1 MEAAFSIAIGAPR
14 RFCTTTGA
22 PMTVRLLRRFFGLIL
37 LLSVGTAGGLHAQ
50 STTATVA
57 ARVVEPTGAA
67 LPGAN
72 VVLRNPATG
81 ARQHGTSTDST
92 GAFALRGVA
101 PGRYRLRV
109 SFVGYTSHTDTLT
122 LRAGDTVRD
131 TIALRPQA
139 LAQNE
144 VVVTTRRAEPRVDPV
159 TVSNLPSAEIDR
171 RLGVQDVPSLL
182 EGTPSTTSHSQNGNG
197 IGYSTLRIRGFDQR
211 RLAVS
216 INGVPQNDPEDF
228 NVFWANLYGLQSSI
242 EDIQVQRGAGSSQY
256 GSVGIG
262 GAINI
267 VTDPFEPTPYLRV
280 RTGAGS
286 FDTQR
291 YSVTANSGLLGDRY
305 VLNARFSRVTSNGY
319 RRNAWAEFNRFFGG
333 IARYG
338 DRSTLKIQAFAGI
351 QQDGLAF
358 SGIPKAANDNED
370 ARRQNPSADSDDQEW
385 FHPPQVHL
393 NHKWD
398 VSSHWTLDQTA
409 FWIKG
414 KGYFDTGAS
423 FRSAN
428 FLRLQDNDGDPLT
441 IDGTQITGDD
451 LQNPV
456 SSFGAADDDV
466 LQRGWLDQNQ
476 FGWIPTVIY
485 DDGPTE
491 TTLGI
496 EARLHRSR
504 RWGHVKQIDE
514 ATIRN
519 AAVGE
524 NRRLWD
530 ARAEKII
537 ASAFASHR
545 FRPLDP
551 LSVTADLQLTWRRY
565 RLYDEKT
572 FGREDLR
579 SHRFEVPYVFLNP
592 RLGATLYPDE
602 PLSAYASVALAHR
615 EPRRTQLYDISNGP
629 AGAVPQF
636 ERRADGSVIE
646 DEPLIEP
653 ERLVDVELGGSWEQS
668 RYRLSANLFWMEF
681 WDEIVPSGAVN
692 EIGQPRTGNADRTR
706 HVGLELEGTARLL
719 PGWTVSGNAMLA
731 RTRFVNFTEF
741 KELETDDGKTR
752 TEAFERDGNP
762 IAASPEQLAT
772 LRTAY
777 EWRGLTT
784 ALNVKAVGKQYVDN
798 SGGTAASLENG
809 NVVVEESD
817 NLVVDPY
824 ALLGASVTYE
834 APASSSFDGLE
845 VQLTADNLLDSHV
858 LQHGFRNALGQPR
871 FYPAATRSVF
881 VELRYTLR

>member
-1 MEAAFSIAIGAPR
+1 MEAAFFVVPSVRPGVFRNP
-14 RFCTTTGA
+14 TGA
-22 PMTVRLLRRFFGLIL
+22 PMSARFLRRLLGLLAL
-37 LLSVGTAGGLHAQ
+37 LFLGSTGGLHAQ

-57 ARVVEPTGAA
+57 GRVVEPPASP

-72 VVLRNPATG
+72 VVLRNPDTG
-81 ARQHGTSTDST
+81 RRQHGTSTDST

-101 PGRYRLRV
+101 PGRYRVRV

-131 TIALRPQA
+131 TIALRPRA

-159 TVSNLPSAEIDR
+159 TVSNLTATEIDR

-182 EGTPSTTSHSQNGNG
+182 ESTPSTTFHSQNGNG

-267 VTDPFEPTPYLRV
+267 VTDPFEPEPYLRV

-305 VLNARFSRVTSNGY
+305 VLNARFSRVTSDGY

-370 ARRQNPSADSDDQEW
+370 ARHQNSSAASDDQEW

-414 KGYFDTGAS
+414 RGYFDTGAS
-423 FRSAN
+423 FRSAD
-428 FLRLQDNDGDPLT
+428 FLRLQNDGGDPLT

-456 SSFGAADDDV
+456 SSFGAEAGDV
-466 LQRGWLDQNQ
+466 IQRGWLDQNQ

-636 ERRADGSVIE
+636 ERRANGSVIE

-706 HVGLELEGTARLL
+706 HVGLELEGMARLL

-731 RTRFVNFTEF
+731 RTRFVDFTEF
-741 KELETDDGKTR
+741 KEVGGTTR
-752 TEAFERDGNP
+752 ALERDGNP
-762 IAASPEQLAT
+762 IAASPEQIAT

-824 ALLGASVTYE
+824 ALLGASVTYA
-834 APASSSFDGLE
+834 APSDTRFDGLE
-845 VQLTADNLLDSHV
+845 LQLTADNLLDRQI

>member
-1 MEAAFSIAIGAPR
+1 MEAAFSVGAIGAPR
-14 RFCTTTGA
+14 RSYITTGA
-22 PMTVRLLRRFFGLIL
+22 PMTIRSLCSVLSLALLVL
-37 LLSVGTAGGLHAQ
+37 VGPARSLHAQ

-57 ARVVEPTGAA
+57 GRVVEPPASP

-72 VVLRNPATG
+72 VVLRDPATG
-81 ARQHGTSTDST
+81 TRRHGTSTDST

-101 PGRYRLRV
+101 PGRYRVRV

-122 LRAGDTVRD
+122 LRANDTVRD
-131 TIALRPQA
+131 TITLRPRS

-144 VVVTTRRAEPRVDPV
+144 VVVTTRRAQKRIDPV
-159 TVSNLPSAEIDR
+159 TVSNLTTAEIDR
-171 RLGVQDVPSLL
+171 RLGVKDVPSLL
-182 EGTPSTTSHSQNGNG
+182 ENTPSTTFHSQNGNG

-228 NVFWANLYGLQSSI
+228 NVFWVNLYGMQSSI

-267 VTDPFEPTPYLRV
+267 VTDPFEPEPYLRV

-305 VLNARFSRVTSNGY
+305 VLNARVSRVTSDGY
-319 RRNAWAEFNRFFGG
+319 RRNAWTEFNRFFGG

-338 DRSTLKIQAFAGI
+338 DRSTLTIQAFGGV

-358 SGIPKAANDNED
+358 GGIPKAANDNED
-370 ARRQNPSADSDDQEW
+370 ARRQNSSAASDDQEW

-393 NHKWD
+393 NHTWE
-398 VSSHWTLDQTA
+398 VSSQWTLDQTA

-414 KGYFDTGAS
+414 TGYFDTGAS

-428 FLRLQDNDGDPLT
+428 FLRLESDNGAPLT
-441 IDGTQITGDD
+441 INGTEITNDD
-451 LQNPV
+451 LQQPV
-456 SSFGAADDDV
+456 SSFGAEADDV
-466 LQRGWLDQNQ
+466 IQRGWLDQNQ

-485 DDGPTE
+485 EDGPTK

-504 RWGHVKQIDE
+504 RWGHVKEID
-514 ATIRN
+514 ATTIQN
-519 AAVGE
+519 AATGE

-551 LSVTADLQLTWRRY
+551 LAVKADLQLTWRRY
-565 RLYDEKT
+565 RLYDEQT
-572 FGREDLR
+572 FDRENLR
-579 SHRFEVPYVFLNP
+579 SHSFEVPYVFVNP

-646 DEPLIEP
+646 DEPLIKP
-653 ERLVDVELGGSWEQS
+653 ERLVDVELGGSLERD

-706 HVGLELEGTARLL
+706 HVGLELEGTAQLL

-731 RTRFVNFTEF
+731 RTRFVDFTEF
-741 KELETDDGKTR
+741 REIDGQTR
-752 TEAFERDGNP
+752 ALERDGNP

-784 ALNVKAVGKQYVDN
+784 LLNVKAVGKQYVDN
-798 SGGTAASLENG
+798 SGGTAASLQNG
-809 NVVVEESD
+809 NVVFED
-817 NLVVDPY
+817 RDDLVVDPY
-824 ALLGASVTYE
+824 ALLGAAVTYE
-834 APASSSFDGLE
+834 APGSSSFDGLE
-845 VQLTADNLLDSHV
+845 VHVTADNLLDHNV
-858 LQHGFRNALGQPR
+858 LQHGFRNARGQPR
-871 FYPAATRSVF
+871 FYPAATRNVF
-881 VELRYTLR
+881 VELRYTL

>member
-1 MEAAFSIAIGAPR
+1 M
-14 RFCTTTGA
+14 TTCSLR
-22 PMTVRLLRRFFGLIL
+22 PLLGLALLVLFGP
-37 LLSVGTAGGLHAQ
+37 AGGLYAQ
-50 STTATVA
+50 PTAATVEG
-57 ARVVEPTGAA
+57 RVVDPTAST

-72 VVLRNPATG
+72 VVLQTPDTG
-81 ARQHGTSTDST
+81 ARQSGTSTDST
-92 GAFALRGVA
+92 GRFVLRNVP
-101 PGRYRLRV
+101 PGRYRLTV
-109 SFVGYTSHTDTLT
+109 SFVGHTSHADTLT
-122 LRAGDTVRD
+122 LRTGETIRD
-131 TIALRPQA
+131 TIALRPRA

-159 TVSNLPSAEIDR
+159 TVSNLTATEIDR

-182 EGTPSTTSHSQNGNG
+182 EGTPSTTFHSQNGNG

-267 VTDPFEPTPYLRV
+267 VTDPFEPESYLRV

-305 VLNARFSRVTSNGY
+305 VLNARFSRVTSDGY

-338 DRSTLKIQAFAGI
+338 DRSTLKIQAFAGV

-358 SGIPKAANDNED
+358 SGIPKAANDTED
-370 ARRQNPSADSDDQEW
+370 ARQQNPSAASDDQEW

-393 NHKWD
+393 NHEWE

-428 FLRLQDNDGDPLT
+428 FLRLPDESGDPLR
-441 IDGTQITGDD
+441 IDGTEITGDD
-451 LQNPV
+451 LQESV
-456 SSFGAADDDV
+456 SDFGAEADDV
-466 LQRGWLDQNQ
+466 IQRGWLDQNQ

-485 DDGPTE
+485 EDGPTK

-504 RWGHVKQIDE
+504 RWGYVKQIDE
-514 ATIRN
+514 TTIQN

-524 NRRLWD
+524 DRRLWD
-530 ARAEKII
+530 AQAEKII

-545 FRPLDP
+545 FRPVDP
-551 LSVTADLQLTWRRY
+551 LAVKADLQLTWRRY
-565 RLYDEKT
+565 RLYDEHT
-572 FGREDLR
+572 FDRENQQ
-579 SHRFEVPYVFLNP
+579 SHSFTVPYVFVNP

-629 AGAVPQF
+629 SGAVPQF

-706 HVGLELEGTARLL
+706 HVGLELEGMARLL

-731 RTRFVNFTEF
+731 RTRFVDFTEF
-741 KELETDDGKTR
+741 KEVGGTTR
-752 TEAFERDGNP
+752 ALERDGNP
-762 IAASPEQLAT
+762 IAASPEQIAT

-809 NVVVEESD
+809 DIVVEEND

-824 ALLGASVTYE
+824 ALLGASVTYA
-834 APASSSFDGLE
+834 APSDTRFDGLE
-845 VQLTADNLLDSHV
+845 LQLTADNLLDRQI
-858 LQHGFRNALGQPR
+858 LQHGFRNAVGAPR
-871 FYPAATRSVF
+871 FYPAASRSLF

>member
-1 MEAAFSIAIGAPR
+1 MEAAFFVARRIGAPG
-14 RFCTTTGA
+14 TSHPPGA
-22 PMTVRLLRRFFGLIL
+22 PMTLRPMFSAL
-37 LLSVGTAGGLHAQ
+37 LLAVLVSLGHPGRLSAQ
-50 STTATVA
+50 SPSPATLA
-57 ARVVEPTGAA
+57 GQVVSSTGTP

-72 VVLRNPATG
+72 VVLRSPETG
-81 ARQHGTSTDST
+81 RRRHGTSTDST
-92 GAFALRGVA
+92 GAFALSRVA
-101 PGRYRLRV
+101 PGRYRLTV
-109 SFVGYTSHTDTLT
+109 SFVGYAARTERLTLT
-122 LRAGDTVRD
+122 AGQIVRD
-131 TIALRPQA
+131 TVALRRRA
-139 LAQNE
+139 LAQNQIT
-144 VVVTTRRAEPRVDPV
+144 VTTRRAEPRLDPV
-159 TVSNLPSAEIDR
+159 TVSNLTTAEIDR
-171 RLGVQDVPSLL
+171 RLGVKDVPSLL
-182 EGTPSTTSHSQNGNG
+182 ESTPSTTFHSQNGNG

-242 EDIQVQRGAGSSQY
+242 EDIQIQRGAGSSQY

-267 VTDPFEPTPYLRV
+267 VTDPFEPVPYLRV
-280 RTGAGS
+280 RTGTGS

-305 VLNARFSRVTSNGY
+305 VLNARVSRVTSNGY

-333 IARYG
+333 LARYG
-338 DRSTLKIQAFAGI
+338 DRSTLKVQAFAGV

-370 ARRQNPSADSDDQEW
+370 ARRQNSSAASDDQEW

-393 NHKWD
+393 THEWE
-398 VSSHWTLDQTA
+398 VSPHWTLDQTA

-414 KGYFDTGAS
+414 RGYFDTGAS
-423 FRSAN
+423 LRSAN
-428 FLRLQDNDGDPLT
+428 FLRLPDESGDPLT
-441 IDGTQITGDD
+441 IDGTEITGDD
-451 LQNPV
+451 LQDSV
-456 SSFGAADDDV
+456 SDFGAEADDV
-466 LQRGWLDQNQ
+466 IQRGWLDQHQ

-514 ATIRN
+514 ETIQNATF
-519 AAVGE
+519 GE
-524 NRRLWD
+524 DRRLWD
-530 ARAEKII
+530 AQAEKII

-572 FGREDLR
+572 FGRENRR
-579 SHRFEVPYVFLNP
+579 SHQFEVPYVFLNP
-592 RLGATLYPDE
+592 RLGATLYPDQ

-636 ERRADGSVIE
+636 ERRAGGSIIE

-653 ERLVDVELGGSWEQS
+653 ERLVDVEVGGSWE
-668 RYRLSANLFWMEF
+668 RDPFRVSANLFWMEF

-692 EIGQPRTGNADRTR
+692 EIGQPRTGNADRSR
-706 HVGLELEGTARLL
+706 HVGLELDGTARLL

-731 RTRFVNFTEF
+731 RTRLVDFTEF
-741 KELETDDGKTR
+741 KTIDGTTR
-752 TEAFERDGNP
+752 ALERDGNP

-798 SGGTAASLENG
+798 SGGTSASVNNG
-809 NVVVEESD
+809 DLVFEESND
-817 NLVVDPY
+817 LVVDPY

-834 APASSSFDGLE
+834 APSASPFDGLE
-845 VQLTADNLLDSHV
+845 AQLTAENLLDSHV
-858 LQHGFRNALGQPR
+858 LQHGFQGVGGPR
-871 FYPAATRSVF
+871 FYPAATRNVF
-881 VELRYTLR
+881 VELRYTL